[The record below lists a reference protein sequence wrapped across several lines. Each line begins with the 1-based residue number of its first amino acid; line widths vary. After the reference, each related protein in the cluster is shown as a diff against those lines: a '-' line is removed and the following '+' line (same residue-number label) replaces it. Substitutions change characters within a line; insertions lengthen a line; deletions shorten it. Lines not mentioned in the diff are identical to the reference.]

1 MSTATHDE
9 QAERALA
16 QGETQHGPVVGS
28 QEARS
33 GFMTGHMR
41 WVLAIS
47 VALGIIVMFGAWA
60 YLANKVVVDQ
70 HSAAQPAAVAPKNPA
85 G

>member
-1 MSTATHDE
+1 MSTATHDD
-9 QAERALA
+9 QATRALA
-16 QGETQHGPVVGS
+16 QGEDQHGPVLGS
-28 QEARS
+28 EEARS

-70 HSAAQPAAVAPKNPA
+70 HAAPPAAAAPSNAA

>member
-1 MSTATHDE
+1 MSTATQDE
-9 QAERALA
+9 QADRALA
-16 QGETQHGPVVGS
+16 QGADQHGPVVGP
-28 QEARS
+28 QDARS

-60 YLANKVVVDQ
+60 FLANKVVVDQ
-70 HSAAQPAAVAPKNPA
+70 HAARPAAAAPSNTA

>member
-1 MSTATHDE
+1 MSTATHDD
-9 QAERALA
+9 QAARTLA
-16 QGETQHGPVVGS
+16 QGEAQHGPVIGS
-28 QEARS
+28 QDARS

-47 VALGIIVMFGAWA
+47 VALGIMVMFGAWA
-60 YLANKVVVDQ
+60 FLANRVVVDQ
-70 HSAAQPAAVAPKNPA
+70 QAAAHPAAVAPKTPA